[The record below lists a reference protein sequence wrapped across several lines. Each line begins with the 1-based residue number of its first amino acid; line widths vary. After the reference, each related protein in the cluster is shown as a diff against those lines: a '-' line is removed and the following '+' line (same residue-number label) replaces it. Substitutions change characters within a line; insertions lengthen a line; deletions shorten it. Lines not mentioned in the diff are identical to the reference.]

1 MSITMNK
8 YNKDNP
14 LRCFFAFEGYNSQ
27 GLALDEI
34 KKEHPEFEWVCVGR
48 SEIDKYAIQA
58 ANSIYP
64 QNEGKNYG
72 DISLINWEEVPDF
85 DFFSYSSPCQDF
97 SNAGL
102 QKGGEEGSGTR
113 SSLLWECRRA
123 IEVKRPKY
131 LMLENV
137 KALVSKKFLPLF
149 HKWLE
154 TLEGYGYTNYYAV
167 LNAKDFGVPQNREII
182 FCISIHGDHDIYHLP
197 TPIPLEIRLK
207 DILEEEVDDKYVLS
221 EKAIQGFLK
230 HNENHKAKG
239 TGFLWI
245 PKDVDNPGG
254 ADC

>member
-1 MSITMNK
+1 MNK

-27 GLALDEI
+27 GLALNEV

-48 SEIDKYAIQA
+48 SEIDKYAIKA
-58 ANSIYP
+58 ANELFP
-64 QNEGKNYG
+64 EATDKQFG
-72 DISLINWEEVPDF
+72 DISQINWDEVPDF
-85 DFFSYSSPCQDF
+85 DFFTYSSPCQDF

-123 IEVKRPKY
+123 IEAKRPKY

-149 HKWLE
+149 HRWLAV
-154 TLEGYGYTNYYAV
+154 LEELGYTNYYGV
-167 LNAKDFGVPQNREII
+167 LNAKDFGVPQNRERV
-182 FCISIHGDHDIYHLP
+182 FCISIHGDHDIYRMP
-197 TPIPLEIRLK
+197 VPIPLELRLK

-221 EKAIQGFLK
+221 ETAIQGFLK
-230 HNENHKAKG
+230 HNENHKSKG

-245 PKDVDNPGG
+245 PKDVDNVGG
-254 ADC
+254 GTC

>member
-1 MSITMNK
+1 M

-48 SEIDKYAIQA
+48 SEIDKYAIKA

-64 QNEGKNYG
+64 QNEDKNYG

-149 HKWLE
+149 HK
-154 TLEGYGYTNYYAV
+154 
-167 LNAKDFGVPQNREII
+167 
-182 FCISIHGDHDIYHLP
+182 
-197 TPIPLEIRLK
+197 
-207 DILEEEVDDKYVLS
+207 
-221 EKAIQGFLK
+221 
-230 HNENHKAKG
+230 
-239 TGFLWI
+239 
-245 PKDVDNPGG
+245 
-254 ADC
+254 